1 MTQPNR
7 TLDRCNQRKDKETSC
22 GREVSY
28 ISTFLFRIFNLG
40 MIRQI
45 VDSISTKQLNGFIK
59 ASKLET
65 KKRMENFI
73 K

>member
-1 MTQPNR
+1 
-7 TLDRCNQRKDKETSC
+7 
-22 GREVSY
+22 
-28 ISTFLFRIFNLG
+28 

>member
-7 TLDRCNQRKDKETSC
+7 TFDRCNQRKDKETSY

-28 ISTFLFRIFNLG
+28 ISTFLFKIFNLE

-45 VDSISTKQLNGFIK
+45 VDSISIKQLNGFIK